1 MFIRFIFVLTL
12 SGNVK
17 GMSGLEGLSTIFS
30 QPQVLA
36 AMAIQFLL
44 GLALGYVS
52 VKALK
57 YILAFIAILILGTF
71 LSIWSLGLTPTQ
83 ALQTLGGAIQAVK
96 NFAIVLGLMNIG
108 PVSIG
113 FVVGAVIGLMKK

>member
-1 MFIRFIFVLTL
+1 MP
-12 SGNVK
+12 
-17 GMSGLEGLSTIFS
+17 GLEELSVLLS

-36 AMAIQFLL
+36 AVAIQFLL

-57 YILAFIAILILGTF
+57 YVLAFVAILVLGTF
-71 LSIWSLGLTPTQ
+71 LSVWSLGLTPTQ
-83 ALQTLGGAIQAVK
+83 ALQTLSTAIQAVK
-96 NFAIVLGLMNIG
+96 DFAVILGLMSIG

-113 FVVGAVIGLMKK
+113 FIVGAIIGLMKK

>member
-1 MFIRFIFVLTL
+1 
-12 SGNVK
+12 
-17 GMSGLEGLSTIFS
+17 MSILENLPLIFS

-36 AMAIQFLL
+36 AVAVQFLL

-57 YILAFIAILILGTF
+57 YILAFIAILVLGTF
-71 LSIWSLGLTPTQ
+71 LSVWSLGLTPAQ
-83 ALQTLGGAIQAVK
+83 ALQTIGTALQAVK
-96 NFAIVLGLMNIG
+96 ELAVVLGLMSIG

-113 FVVGAVIGLMKK
+113 FVVGAIIGLMKK

>member
-1 MFIRFIFVLTL
+1 
-12 SGNVK
+12 
-17 GMSGLEGLSTIFS
+17 MSGLEELPTIFS

-36 AMAIQFLL
+36 AIAIQFLL

-57 YILAFIAILILGTF
+57 YVLAFIAILVLGTF
-71 LSIWSLGLTPTQ
+71 LSVWSLGLTPMQ
-83 ALQTLGGAIQAVK
+83 ALQSLSAALQAAKDFVV
-96 NFAIVLGLMNIG
+96 ILGLMNVG

-113 FVVGAVIGLMKK
+113 FIVGAIVGLMKK